1 MSGLA
6 ALTAT
11 LKRGTMNAQFESE
24 PYGTVSV
31 DDYGDVKV
39 VTLVGEHDINTAK
52 QVRAQ
57 LDASVTA
64 DGLVVSIAEVEF
76 LDSSIVHALFQ
87 ADRRLRERD
96 RRLVLHVGTPVI
108 VERVLDLSGLKQQM
122 RCTGSLEE
130 ALALAEQPLESTVWS
145 TT

>member
-6 ALTAT
+6 AFSAT

-31 DDYGDVKV
+31 DDYGDVRV
-39 VTLVGEHDINTAK
+39 VRLVGEHDINTAK
-52 QVRAQ
+52 EVRAQ

-64 DGLVVSIAEVEF
+64 DGLVVSIAEIEF
-76 LDSSIVHALFQ
+76 LDSAIVHALFQ
-87 ADRRLRERD
+87 ADRRMRERD

-108 VERVLDLSGLKQQM
+108 VERVLDLSGLKRQM
-122 RCTGSLEE
+122 HCTESLDE
-130 ALALAEQPLESTVWS
+130 ALVLAEQPAESTGWS
-145 TT
+145 TK